1 MAKTFFVCSSSQIS
15 SGMQHVRG
23 TMCLGNARS
32 ACHSKLQHSSLGL
45 AFKFANPYKLR
56 AVTASSGLNDSDL
69 GITEDSSPEESTSGS
84 SSVQA
89 QLDLLDLLTTN
100 NRIPG
105 GEGQTQLKGA
115 RTIREQLRDL
125 VPGEMEEITIPLG
138 KRFKPLTYNKLTTAQ
153 KRNIRRQSYLSKVSE
168 RNDTRLFAGIAL
180 FVIVPPAIIL
190 SVAVATGY
198 VNLLP

>member
-105 GEGQTQLKGA
+105 GLQLELLCSLTCYSA
-115 RTIREQLRDL
+115 R
-125 VPGEMEEITIPLG
+125 
-138 KRFKPLTYNKLTTAQ
+138 
-153 KRNIRRQSYLSKVSE
+153 
-168 RNDTRLFAGIAL
+168 
-180 FVIVPPAIIL
+180 
-190 SVAVATGY
+190 
-198 VNLLP
+198 